1 MSAATPRLYG
11 LTAQFDSAGQLLA
24 AARTVYN
31 EGFRRVDAFTPY
43 PVEGLAEIIG
53 HKKSAAPLIMLI
65 GGIVGAVTAYGM
77 ELYAMGYFYPLN
89 IGGRPLNSWPLY
101 IPITFELTVLFSAL
115 FGVVGLLFLNR
126 LPCLYHPL
134 FSVPGFEGASTE
146 QFFLWIEASDPRFEE
161 RQVRDLF
168 ERVAAKVVTEVR
180 GR

>member
-1 MSAATPRLYG
+1 MSAAAARLYG
-11 LTAQFDSAGQLLA
+11 LTAQFDSAEELTE
-24 AARTVYN
+24 AARTVFN
-31 EGFRRVDAFTPY
+31 AGFRRIDAFTPY
-43 PVEGLAEIIG
+43 PIEGLAEIIG

-115 FGVVGLLFLNR
+115 SGIAGLLVLNR

-134 FSVPGFEGASTE
+134 FSVPGFERASTE
-146 QFFLWIEASDPRFEE
+146 HFFLWIEATDPRFEE
-161 RQVRDLF
+161 RQVRELLDRL
-168 ERVAAKVVTEVR
+168 AARAICEVR
-180 GR
+180 GK